1 MTPSELHFSDP
12 EQDLWARFRAGDEDA
27 YSSLMRVYS
36 RLLFRYGCRL
46 VADEDFVKDCIQDI
60 FFDLWEHRSTV
71 SQPASIKAYLF
82 KAIRLRIFREQ
93 SKWIRG
99 ADLEDNFEVEFSI
112 ERQLIDRQ
120 LADETHRKLE
130 QLLNALPKR
139 QKEILYL
146 RFYEGLSHDD
156 ISRIMTMNRQSVY
169 NLLHE
174 SILRLRRSWQGEWVL
189 SFLFLIREIFS

>member
-1 MTPSELHFSDP
+1 MTPTELHFSDP
-12 EQDLWARFRAGDEDA
+12 EQELWTRFRAGDEDA
-27 YSSLMRVYS
+27 YSTLMRSYT

-46 VADEDFVKDCIQDI
+46 VPDDDFVKDCIQDI
-60 FFDLWEHRSTV
+60 FFNLWEHRFTI
-71 SQPASIKAYLF
+71 SQPVSIKAYLF
-82 KAIRLRIFREQ
+82 KSLRLRIFREQ
-93 SKWIRG
+93 NKWTR
-99 ADLEDNFEVEFSI
+99 ASDPDDHFEVEFSI
-112 ERQLIDRQ
+112 EKQLIDQQ
-120 LADETHRKLE
+120 LAEETRLKLG
-130 QLLNALPKR
+130 QLLNTLPKR

-189 SFLFLIREIFS
+189 SFLFLIREICS